1 MKITYGFKLRSFMAL
16 YFFSFYAFSIEKPR
30 DKVKV
35 NLIEQQIGGVERQ
48 LFDNSCGIAS
58 LSYVLNSYYN
68 KNTSE
73 KNLFFFVGLKP
84 EYSLADFKDV
94 SHKFDIESI
103 GLKLTIIDLKK
114 IKSPTILRTNTN
126 GGHFIVY
133 TGYKDGWFQIVD
145 PAKGRLNYYESEL
158 ESIFLSNGKVHGLA
172 LVFLSK
178 NKNKFIDKQLY
189 KNSTNRLWL
198 GK

>member
-1 MKITYGFKLRSFMAL
+1 M
-16 YFFSFYAFSIEKPR
+16 
-30 DKVKV
+30 
-35 NLIEQQIGGVERQ
+35 
-48 LFDNSCGIAS
+48 
-58 LSYVLNSYYN
+58 
-68 KNTSE
+68 
-73 KNLFFFVGLKP
+73 
-84 EYSLADFKDV
+84 
-94 SHKFDIESI
+94 
-103 GLKLTIIDLKK
+103 
-114 IKSPTILRTNTN
+114 
-126 GGHFIVY
+126 VY